1 MPDFPFS
8 LRRVAVFA
16 GVIILVLIMVEL
28 NSRLEELNRLNDQ
41 LDQVRIAATHSV
53 ETQVA
58 LQTQLAYASS
68 TQAVEEWA
76 RTEGH
81 YMKEG
86 DQPVVPIGQ
95 PGSDPIVIATP
106 TPMPTPMQNWQVWW
120 GLFFSK

>member
-1 MPDFPFS
+1 MPELPFS
-8 LRRVAVFA
+8 MRRVAVFA
-16 GVIILVLIMVEL
+16 GIIVLILIMVEL

-41 LDQVRIAATHSV
+41 LDQVRVAATHSV
-53 ETQVA
+53 QTQVA
-58 LQTQLAYASS
+58 LQTQLAYADS

-120 GLFFSK
+120 GLFFSE

>member
-1 MPDFPFS
+1 MPELPFNM
-8 LRRVAVFA
+8 RRVAVFA
-16 GVIILVLIMVEL
+16 GIIILILIMVEL

-53 ETQVA
+53 QTQVA
-58 LQTQLAYASS
+58 LQTQLAYAGS

-81 YMKEG
+81 YMQEG

-95 PGSDPIVIATP
+95 PGSNPIVIATA
-106 TPMPTPMQNWQVWW
+106 TPIPTPMQNWQVWW

>member
-1 MPDFPFS
+1 MPEFPFS
-8 LRRVAVFA
+8 MRRVAVFA
-16 GVIILVLIMVEL
+16 GIIVLILIMVEL

-41 LDQVRIAATHSV
+41 LDQVRVAATHSV
-53 ETQVA
+53 QTQVA
-58 LQTQLAYASS
+58 LQTQLAYADS

-106 TPMPTPMQNWQVWW
+106 TPLPTPMQNWQVWW
-120 GLFFSK
+120 GLFFSE

>member
-1 MPDFPFS
+1 MPEFPFS
-8 LRRVAVFA
+8 MRRVAVFA
-16 GVIILVLIMVEL
+16 GIIILILIMVEL

-41 LDQVRIAATHSV
+41 LDQVRVAATHSV
-53 ETQVA
+53 QTQVA
-58 LQTQLAYASS
+58 LQTQLAYAGS

-81 YMKEG
+81 YMREG

-120 GLFFSK
+120 GLFFSE

>member
-1 MPDFPFS
+1 MPEFPFNM
-8 LRRVAVFA
+8 RRVAVFA
-16 GVIILVLIMVEL
+16 GVIILVLSMVEL

-41 LDQVRIAATHSV
+41 LEQVRIAATHSV
-53 ETQVA
+53 QTQAV
-58 LQTQLAYASS
+58 LQTQLAYAGS

-81 YMKEG
+81 YMQEG

-95 PGSDPIVIATP
+95 PGSDPIVISTP
-106 TPMPTPMQNWQVWW
+106 TPLPTPMQNWQVWW

>member
-1 MPDFPFS
+1 MPEFPFS
-8 LRRVAVFA
+8 MRRVAVFA
-16 GVIILVLIMVEL
+16 GIIVLILIMVEL

-41 LDQVRIAATHSV
+41 LDQVRVAATHSV
-53 ETQVA
+53 QTQVA
-58 LQTQLAYASS
+58 LQTQLAYADS

-120 GLFFSK
+120 GLFFSE

>member
-1 MPDFPFS
+1 MPEFPFS
-8 LRRVAVFA
+8 MRRVAVFA
-16 GVIILVLIMVEL
+16 GIIILILIMVEL

-41 LDQVRIAATHSV
+41 LDQVRVAATHSV
-53 ETQVA
+53 QTQVA
-58 LQTQLAYASS
+58 LQTQLAYADS

-120 GLFFSK
+120 GLFFSE

>member
-1 MPDFPFS
+1 MPELPFNM
-8 LRRVAVFA
+8 RRVAVFA
-16 GVIILVLIMVEL
+16 GVIILILIMVEL

-41 LDQVRIAATHSV
+41 LDQVRTAATYSV
-53 ETQVA
+53 QTQVA
-58 LQTQLAYASS
+58 LQTQLAYAGS

-81 YMKEG
+81 YMQEG

-95 PGSDPIVIATP
+95 PGSDPIVITTP
-106 TPMPTPMQNWQVWW
+106 TPIPTPMQNWQVWW

>member
-1 MPDFPFS
+1 MPELPFNM
-8 LRRVAVFA
+8 RRVAVFA
-16 GVIILVLIMVEL
+16 GIIIMILVMVEL
-28 NSRLEELNRLNDQ
+28 NSRLEELNRLNNQ
-41 LDQVRIAATHSV
+41 LGQVRIAATYSV

-58 LQTQLAYASS
+58 LQTQLAYAGS

-81 YMKEG
+81 YMMEG

-95 PGSDPIVIATP
+95 PGSDPIVVATP
-106 TPMPTPMQNWQVWW
+106 TSMPTPMQPWQVWW

>member
-1 MPDFPFS
+1 MPELPFNM
-8 LRRVAVFA
+8 RRVAVFA
-16 GVIILVLIMVEL
+16 GVIILILIMVEL
-28 NSRLEELNRLNDQ
+28 NSRLEELNRLNVQ

-53 ETQVA
+53 HTQVA
-58 LQTQLAYASS
+58 LQTQVAHAGS

-81 YMKEG
+81 YMQEG

-106 TPMPTPMQNWQVWW
+106 TPVPTPMQNWQVWW

>member
-1 MPDFPFS
+1 MPEFPFNM
-8 LRRVAVFA
+8 RRVAVFA
-16 GVIILVLIMVEL
+16 GIIILVLIMVEL

-41 LDQVRIAATHSV
+41 LDQVRVAATNSV
-53 ETQVA
+53 QTQVA
-58 LQTQLAYASS
+58 LQTQLAYAGS

-81 YMKEG
+81 YMQEG

-106 TPMPTPMQNWQVWW
+106 TPIPTPMQNWQVWW
-120 GLFFSK
+120 GLFFSE

>member
-1 MPDFPFS
+1 MPEFPFNM
-8 LRRVAVFA
+8 RRVAVFA
-16 GVIILVLIMVEL
+16 GVIILTLIMVEF

-41 LDQVRIAATHSV
+41 LDQVRVAATRSIQ
-53 ETQVA
+53 TQAA
-58 LQTQLAYASS
+58 LQTQLAYAGS

-81 YMKEG
+81 YMQEG

-95 PGSDPIVIATP
+95 PGSDPIVITTP
-106 TPMPTPMQNWQVWW
+106 TPVPTPMQNWQVWW